1 MFGDVSKLY
10 LMFCVFVLRESGAE
24 RYLVE
29 YRIGSG
35 MRSEV
40 LNAAAKKNLF
50 FAPDAL
56 EIVLSSPDPVAFT
69 GTLLA
74 ALSESSMFIE
84 KKDIMDFLAGDSAAA
99 PERKPIVPRNKKHSD
114 ISIVPGTDITGD
126 STCEGKITDF
136 AAYFRSRFF
145 SLKRIIEKRKD
156 FGVSVP
162 ISRAVTLGREAKI
175 IGMIYEKKETKNGHI
190 TLSLEDESGN
200 CTVLISKDSPCFGEM
215 FVNDEVVGISGKP
228 SSRGDLFI
236 ADKIFRPD
244 VPTGHTW
251 VPSDSVSSVAFLS
264 DIHVGS
270 STFLEKEWKKMI
282 VWLKA
287 NSYDMDLDYLVLPGD
302 VVDGIGIFPGQEGEL
317 SIADIYGQYERLGE
331 YIKEIPDHIRIV
343 IQPGN
348 HDAVRLAEPQP
359 ALNSIF
365 TKGFDS
371 NVIMAGNPV
380 TLEIEGRTV
389 LTYHGKSIDDWVSSV
404 QKLNYEDPI
413 SVMREMLTRRHLS
426 PMYGGKTAMAPEKKD
441 YLVIEKVPD
450 IFVSGHVHGAGKM
463 DYRGIKIINAST
475 WQSQTDYQKAH
486 NFNPNPAIMP
496 VVHLGTGA
504 TKLMDF
510 S

>member
-1 MFGDVSKLY
+1 
-10 LMFCVFVLRESGAE
+10 
-24 RYLVE
+24 
-29 YRIGSG
+29 

-40 LNAAAKKNLF
+40 LNAAARRNLF

-56 EIVLSSPDPVAFT
+56 EMILSNSDPMAFT
-69 GTLLA
+69 NTLLA
-74 ALSESSMFIE
+74 AVSESSLFIG
-84 KKDIMDFLAGDSAAA
+84 KKDIIDFIAGDAAAA
-99 PERKPIVPRNKKHSD
+99 PERAPIVPKNKKNCG
-114 ISIVPGTDITGD
+114 ISVVPGTDITGD
-126 STCEGKITDF
+126 STCEGKIADF
-136 AAYFRSRFF
+136 AAYFKSRFV
-145 SLKRIIEKRKD
+145 SLKRMIEKRKD
-156 FGVSVP
+156 FGMAVS
-162 ISRAVTLGREAKI
+162 ISKALTLGRETKI
-175 IGMIYEKKETKNGHI
+175 IGMIYEKKETKNGHT
-190 TLSLEDESGN
+190 TLSLEDETGT

-215 FVNDEVVGISGKP
+215 FVNDEVVGIAGKP

-244 VPTGHTW
+244 IPAGRTW
-251 VPSDSVSSVAFLS
+251 VPSDSTASVAFLS

-270 STFLEKEWKKMI
+270 STFLEKEWKRMMS
-282 VWLKA
+282 WLRTNA
-287 NSYDMDLDYLVLPGD
+287 YDMDLDYLVLPGD
-302 VVDGIGIFPGQEGEL
+302 VVDGIGIFPGQEEEL
-317 SIADIYGQYERLGE
+317 RIADIYEQYEKLGE
-331 YIKEIPDHIRIV
+331 YVKEIPDHIKIL

-359 ALNSIF
+359 ALGEIF

-380 TLEIEGRTV
+380 SIEIEGRSI
-389 LTYHGKSIDDWVSSV
+389 LSYHGKSIDDWVASV

-441 YLVIEKVPD
+441 YLVIERVPD

-463 DYRGIKIINAST
+463 DYRGIKIINASA
-475 WQSQTDYQKAH
+475 WQDQTEYQRAH

-504 TKLMDF
+504 ARMMDF
-510 S
+510 TK